1 MSKIIWEKSNFL
13 IISISTR
20 KTHMID
26 KYSDV
31 NSSGQFIRAQTKWQ
45 RSNMSVLKGD
55 TMSLLDAIRL
65 AVDRGEVY

>member
-1 MSKIIWEKSNFL
+1 MVICPPFL
-13 IISISTR
+13 GV
-20 KTHMID
+20 

>member
-1 MSKIIWEKSNFL
+1 
-13 IISISTR
+13 
-20 KTHMID
+20 MID